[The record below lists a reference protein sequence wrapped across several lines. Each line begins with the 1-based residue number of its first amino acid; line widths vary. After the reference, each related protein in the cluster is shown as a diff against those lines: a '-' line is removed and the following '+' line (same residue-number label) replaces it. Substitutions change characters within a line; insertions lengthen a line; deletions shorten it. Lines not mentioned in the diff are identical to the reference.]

1 MVSGKWELPPS
12 MMTSPASRWG
22 STSSMNSSTAS
33 PALTISMTLR
43 GRFSSPAIS
52 SMEWAP
58 MTFLW
63 PLAASF
69 RKASTLETV
78 RLKATTVYPWSLILR
93 IRFWPMTASP
103 ISAMSAVGSM
113 IFARRGLEITVS
125 VIARGSGVLKRP
137 DGRLQTVPALSNRQE
152 TTIPL
157 CQDRF
162 LVAARNRV
170 LSRDRKGSAHGA
182 ARHQS

>member
-1 MVSGKWELPPS
+1 
-12 MMTSPASRWG
+12 
-22 STSSMNSSTAS
+22 MNSSTAA

-43 GRFSSPAIS
+43 GRFSRPAIS

-69 RKASTLETV
+69 RKSSTLETV

-103 ISAMSAVGSM
+103 INAMSAVGSM
-113 IFARRGLEITVS
+113 MFSSQGIRDLRYSAKLRAEHSATEPWRQPASALIDRGNSRTAEFTAETQRR
-125 VIARGSGVLKRP
+125 
-137 DGRLQTVPALSNRQE
+137 
-152 TTIPL
+152 
-157 CQDRF
+157 
-162 LVAARNRV
+162 
-170 LSRDRKGSAHGA
+170 
-182 ARHQS
+182 